1 MSFITTKCGYIGTTK
16 PITKKNEEE
25 ILIQVEPMPPTGV
38 RFKDDIETNAE
49 AESIEPLLP
58 PTFET
63 YKTSNR

>member
-1 MSFITTKCGYIGTTK
+1 MSFVTTKSGYIGTK
-16 PITKKNEEE
+16 PMPHKTEEE

-38 RFKDDIETNAE
+38 RFKDEIEVNEE

-63 YKTSNR
+63 FKNSNR